1 VKLAAAKPADAEPL
15 AQILSDWIDETPWMP
30 NIHTPDEDIRLLTHL
45 ITTCDVIA
53 AHDRRGP
60 QGFLVRDGANIHALY
75 LVPDIRGRGLG
86 KRLLDRAKLRSDRL
100 ELWSFQSNAGARA
113 FYAREGFDEVELTDG
128 TGNDE
133 QVPDVRLVWKNEDN
147 T

>member
-1 VKLAAAKPADAEPL
+1 MRLITAKPTDAEPL
-15 AQILSDWIDETPWMP
+15 AQILADWIDETAWMP
-30 NIHTPDEDIRLLTHL
+30 DIHTPDEDIRFLTHL
-45 ITTCDVIA
+45 ITTCDVTT
-53 AHDRRGP
+53 AHDRHGP
-60 QGFLVRDGANIHALY
+60 QGFLARDGTKIHALY

-86 KRLLDRAKLRSDRL
+86 KQLLDRAKSRSDRL

-128 TGNDE
+128 ADNDE
-133 QVPDVRLVWKNEDN
+133 QVPDVRLVWTKEDS